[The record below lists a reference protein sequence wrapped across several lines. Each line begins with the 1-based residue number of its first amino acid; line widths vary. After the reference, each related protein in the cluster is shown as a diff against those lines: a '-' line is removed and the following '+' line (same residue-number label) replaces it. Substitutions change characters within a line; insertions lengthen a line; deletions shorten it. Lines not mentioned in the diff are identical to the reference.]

1 MNDNTTLDKIQKELF
16 APPEENSKLDPSL
29 QLIKMRLER
38 GFTFWLEN
46 PHLPEVK
53 IVNFLQNTCGISR
66 SQAYTDLKNIKY
78 LLGNIRNASK
88 EWYRHMVIEM
98 CRSAYSIAK
107 IKRDAKAMA
116 LAADK
121 IGKYAKLDKDE
132 DDPLP
137 WDQLIPPN
145 FEPKPDVNILGI
157 KPVSNLEEHRRKLRQ
172 KYLAKYD
179 PNHFQEAVVVDN
191 DD

>member
-1 MNDNTTLDKIQKELF
+1 MTKPTTLDKIQEALLS
-16 APPEENSKLDPSL
+16 PPHKTVKLDKRE
-29 QLIKMRLER
+29 QAIRER
-38 GFTFWLEN
+38 YEKAFSFWQQN
-46 PHLPEVK
+46 PHLPDKK
-53 IVNFLQNTCGISR
+53 IVNFLVNQCGVSR
-66 SQAYTDLKNIKY
+66 SLAYLDLRNIKY
-78 LLGNIRNASK
+78 LLGCVRTLSK

-157 KPVSNLEEHRRKLRQ
+157 KPVSNLEEYRKKLRR

-191 DD
+191 EN

>member
-16 APPEENSKLDPSL
+16 APPDQGSKLEPSL
-29 QLIKMRLER
+29 QLIKVRLER

-46 PHLPEVK
+46 PHLPEGK

-157 KPVSNLEEHRRKLRQ
+157 KPVSNLEEYRKKLRR

-191 DD
+191 ED